1 LTIDLDDGIVVLR
14 PCMSLKTTLDE
25 YLAGEETTRPR
36 ELAYGVVRDAPAPG
50 VSHQLIV
57 GRLFARLER
66 HVERQGAGLVV
77 ASPVDVVL
85 DAAKHL
91 VVQPDIA
98 FIDRARG
105 RICRDRIWGAPDLVV
120 EVLSYGTRGHDRR
133 TKLAWYRR
141 YGVRECWIV
150 DPVARTIDVVD
161 LTSAAPPCSF
171 EGGQIVRSRVLPRLR
186 VRADAAFP
194 GRRFRLPH

>member
-14 PCMSLKTTLDE
+14 CFMSLKTTLDE

-50 VSHQLIV
+50 FSHQLIV

-98 FIDRARG
+98 FIDHARG
-105 RICRDRIWGAPDLVV
+105 RISRDRIWGAPDLVV
-120 EVLSYGTRGHDRR
+120 EVLSDGTRRHDRVA
-133 TKLAWYRR
+133 KLAWYRR
-141 YGVRECWIV
+141 YGARECWIV
-150 DPVARTIDVVD
+150 DPVARAIKVVD
-161 LTSAAPPCSF
+161 LTSGAPPRSF
-171 EGGQIVRSRVLPRLR
+171 EDGQIVRSSVLPRLR
-186 VRADAAFP
+186 MRAETAFAAR
-194 GRRFRLPH
+194 GWRT